1 MANGKTDKITKRPPV
16 LPAPRAKVASSSHP
30 EITVGEGPLGRNT
43 LADVKDDL
51 RRAPGPR
58 APMMTVSYNDLP
70 LDAKRVA
77 AAAAVDPGPVIEVR
91 ENTAESLW
99 KAVEAGPA
107 IELGEAPLG
116 RETLAMIEAEARG
129 EAPPS
134 EPAPPPETNLGQT
147 LPHFSANAAAPPADS
162 PRPPPPRT
170 PAPRARKTPLAPR
183 PEPTAATCEALELKS
198 FIVPATALS
207 PKASDEARR
216 NFVRDRLANH
226 LPCDIDRVK
235 RIDARLFE
243 PGAVLVRV
251 FCPVD

>member
-77 AAAAVDPGPVIEVR
+77 AAASTDTGPVIEVK

-116 RETLAMIEAEARG
+116 RETLAIIEAEARG
-129 EAPPS
+129 SGAPS
-134 EPAPPPETNLGQT
+134 EPAPPPAENLGLT
-147 LPHFSANAAAPPADS
+147 LPHFSAAAVPAAA

-170 PAPRARKTPLAPR
+170 PAPKARRTPPAPR
-183 PEPTAATCEALELKS
+183 PEATAANCEALELKS
-198 FIVPATALS
+198 FIVPASALS
-207 PKASDEARR
+207 PKASDDARR
-216 NFVRDRLANH
+216 NFVRDRLADH

-243 PGAVLVRV
+243 PGAVLVPV

>member
-1 MANGKTDKITKRPPV
+1 MANGKTEKTTKRPPV
-16 LPAPRAKVASSSHP
+16 LPAPRAKVSSSSHP

-77 AAAAVDPGPVIEVR
+77 AAAVDTGPVIEVK
-91 ENTAESLW
+91 ENTAANLW

-116 RETLAMIEAEARG
+116 RETLAIIEAEARG
-129 EAPPS
+129 ANPPS
-134 EPAPPPETNLGQT
+134 EPAPPPDDELKQT
-147 LPHFSANAAAPPADS
+147 QPNFAAPLAV
-162 PRPPPPRT
+162 RPPPPRT
-170 PAPRARKTPLAPR
+170 PAPRARKTPPAPR
-183 PEPTAATCEALELKS
+183 PEPSAATCEALELKS
-198 FIVPATALS
+198 FIVPASALS

-216 NFVRDRLANH
+216 NFVRDRLADH
-226 LPCDIDRVK
+226 LPCDIERVK